1 MKELKFVP
9 GNAPVMQQPLPKF
22 EDAQLEQHGYESRQQ
37 LVDQMFDFQLKW
49 NGIGL
54 TCNQVG
60 LPINMFTLG
69 GVAELEGGRRLACF
83 NPEITKVSKVQVMI
97 EEGCLTFPGLYLKLS
112 RPADIQVKFED
123 EKGDTQEIMLT
134 GMMSRAYQHEWD
146 HTQGRI
152 FIQRASKLKLDRAMK
167 RQTKIMQ
174 KYARTQAEA

>member
-9 GNAPVMQQPLPKF
+9 GNAPVMQQPLPQF
-22 EDAQLEQHGYESRQQ
+22 EDKQLEQHGYESRQQ
-37 LVDQMFDFQLKW
+37 FVDQMFDFQLKW
-49 NGIGL
+49 KGIGL

-60 LPINMFTLG
+60 IPINMFTLG
-69 GVAELEGGRRLACF
+69 GVAELQGGLKMACF
-83 NPEITKVSKVQVMI
+83 NPEIIKVSKANILI
-97 EEGCLTFPGLYLKLS
+97 EEGCLTFPGLYLKLT

-134 GMMSRAYQHEWD
+134 GMMSRAYQHEFD
-146 HTQGRI
+146 HTQGKI

-174 KYARTQAEA
+174 NYAKTQAEA

>member
-9 GNAPVMQQPLPKF
+9 GNAPVMQQPLPQF
-22 EDAQLEQHGYESRQQ
+22 EDAQLEKLGYESRQQ

-49 NGIGL
+49 KGIGL

-60 LPINMFTLG
+60 LPIKMFTLG
-69 GVAELEGGRRLACF
+69 GVAELEAGRRLACF
-83 NPEITKVSKVQVMI
+83 NPEITKVSKTQVMI

-112 RPADIQVKFED
+112 RPQDIQVKFED
-123 EKGDTQEIMLT
+123 EQGDVQELT
-134 GMMSRAYQHEWD
+134 LSGMMSRAYQHEWD

-152 FIQRASKLKLDRAMK
+152 FLQRASKLKLDRAMK

>member
-9 GNAPVMQQPLPKF
+9 GNAPVMQQPLPQF
-22 EDAQLEQHGYESRQQ
+22 EDAQLEKLGYESRQQ

-49 NGIGL
+49 KGIGL

-60 LPINMFTLG
+60 LPIKMFTLG
-69 GVAELEGGRRLACF
+69 GVAELEAGRRLACF
-83 NPEITKVSKVQVMI
+83 NPEITKVSKTQVMI

-112 RPADIQVKFED
+112 RPQDIQVKFED
-123 EKGDTQEIMLT
+123 EKGDVQELT
-134 GMMSRAYQHEWD
+134 LSGMMSRAYQHEWD

-174 KYARTQAEA
+174 NYARTQAEA

>member
-9 GNAPVMQQPLPKF
+9 GNAPVMQQPLPQF
-22 EDAQLEQHGYESRQQ
+22 EDKQLKEHGYESRQQ

-49 NGIGL
+49 KGIGL

-69 GVAELEGGRRLACF
+69 GVAELEAGRKLACF
-83 NPEITKVSKVQVMI
+83 NPEITKVSKTQVMI

-112 RPADIQVKFED
+112 RPQDIQVKFED
-123 EKGDTQEIMLT
+123 EQGDVQELT
-134 GMMSRAYQHEWD
+134 LSGMMSRAYQHEWD

-152 FIQRASKLKLDRAMK
+152 FLQRASKLKLDRAMK

-174 KYARTQAEA
+174 NYARTQAEA

>member
-9 GNAPVMQQPLPKF
+9 GNAPVMQQPLPQF
-22 EDAQLEQHGYESRQQ
+22 EDKQLKEHGYESRQQ

-49 NGIGL
+49 KGIGL

-69 GVAELEGGRRLACF
+69 GVAELEAGRRLACF
-83 NPEITKVSKVQVMI
+83 NPEITKVSKTQVMI

-112 RPADIQVKFED
+112 RPQDIQVKFED
-123 EKGDTQEIMLT
+123 EQGDVQELT
-134 GMMSRAYQHEWD
+134 LSGMMSRAYQHEWD

-152 FIQRASKLKLDRAMK
+152 FLQRASKLKLDRAMK

-174 KYARTQAEA
+174 NYARTQAEA